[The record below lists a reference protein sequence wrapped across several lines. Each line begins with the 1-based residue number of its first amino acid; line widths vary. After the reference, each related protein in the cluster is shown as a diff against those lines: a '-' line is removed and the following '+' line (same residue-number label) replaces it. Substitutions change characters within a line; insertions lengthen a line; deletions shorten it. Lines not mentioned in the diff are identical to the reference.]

1 MATFQVTIKEHQC
14 WVEGTTLQELED
26 DIAAAAYFGERHGW
40 DQAEMRAAFPAY
52 REMRS
57 LQCAINKAGG
67 TAAPKISAPMTAAA
81 EEAIAQFRLD
91 HPTLV

>member
-1 MATFQVTIKEHQC
+1 MATFQVTINTHKC
-14 WVEGTTLQELED
+14 WVEGTTLQELEN

-40 DQAEMRAAFPAY
+40 DPVEMRAAFPAY
-52 REMRS
+52 MEMRG

-67 TAAPKISAPMTAAA
+67 TAGPKISAPMTAAA
-81 EEAIAQFRLD
+81 EEAIVQFRLD